1 MSGTTPGPWDKTA
14 AAAPAPA
21 AAAIKATDFL
31 SAQRAN
37 KRNTW
42 LLIVI
47 LLLLGGVLGYVGGAL
62 IESYSYSDYAYS
74 DVERPSFAVLSA
86 FGVIGGGALVSI
98 GLVASA
104 ITFAFG
110 GRLM

>member
-1 MSGTTPGPWDKTA
+1 MSDIPPGPWDKT
-14 AAAPAPA
+14 PAPPPPA
-21 AAAIKATDFL
+21 ASPPPTPAASPPPTPAAIKATDFL

-47 LLLLGGVLGYVGGAL
+47 LLLLGGALGYVGGAL
-62 IESYSYSDYAYS
+62 IESYSYSYSDYAYP

-86 FGVIGGGALVSI
+86 FG
-98 GLVASA
+98 
-104 ITFAFG
+104 
-110 GRLM
+110 